1 MYKYSDCIVIS
12 VKVMKRVAMVWVL
25 ATLIVGM
32 LLVSGFAHGENLT
45 FSQTAAAG
53 DASDGNIDIVKVS
66 GNYDSSYQYFSIE
79 TRNAGFSTPP
89 TDTSYTFSIDVEADV
104 NGEDVAEYVYITL
117 MWQNNGGNITHAYTY
132 TTHNGGGGSLTD
144 SDVQISGSKVT
155 VRVPAMLFQDVQVYN
170 VEFTT
175 SALGNGYSY
184 DQVTYYTSGGNSGGG
199 TNGGNGGSG
208 GSNGPDL
215 SSYMLM
221 GSIASIA
228 CWAIWIIIW
237 IFVSL
242 WAYKDA
248 KKKCNS
254 SPILWF
260 LVVFFLSL
268 LGLIIY
274 VIVVKDEC
282 QKQQAYVPPPPPQ

>member
-1 MYKYSDCIVIS
+1 MYKYSDYIVIL

-25 ATLIVGM
+25 ATFIVGM

-66 GNYDSSYQYFSIE
+66 GSYDSSYQYFSIE

-89 TDTSYTFSIDVEADV
+89 TDTSYTFTIDVEADV
-104 NGEDVAEYVYITL
+104 NGEDVTEYVYISL
-117 MWQNNGGNITHAYTY
+117 VWQNNGGNITHSYTY
-132 TTHNGGGGSLTD
+132 TTHNGGGGTLSE
-144 SDVQISGSKVT
+144 SDVQISGSKMT

-170 VEFTT
+170 VEFT
-175 SALGNGYSY
+175 SGALGNGYSY
-184 DQVTYYTSGGNSGGG
+184 DQVTYYTSGNNSGGS
-199 TNGGNGGSG
+199 TNGGNGGGTTS
-208 GSNGPDL
+208 GPDV
-215 SSYMLM
+215 
-221 GSIASIA
+221 GSIMWIGSVAGIA
-228 CWAIWIIIW
+228 CAVIFFVIWL
-237 IFVSL
+237 FVSL

-254 SPILWF
+254 SPIVWF